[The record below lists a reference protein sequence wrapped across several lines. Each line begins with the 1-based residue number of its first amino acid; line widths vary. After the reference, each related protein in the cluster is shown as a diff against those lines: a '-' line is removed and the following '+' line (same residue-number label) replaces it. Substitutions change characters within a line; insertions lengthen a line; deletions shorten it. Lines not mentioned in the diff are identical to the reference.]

1 MEIKIIEPIKN
12 YSKVFNTPEE
22 FNSFYTKNKN
32 EMNLMTTHKLNKM
45 YFIEGYRIT
54 KIKGVLMLKKWDDKD
69 KNENEDELNEFK
81 NNLKNKDIEI
91 NSIKDGLSYYQNK
104 LKEVKEEI
112 NSIKDK
118 LNEFKEEMKKELK
131 QIKETINSII
141 TVLNGEQ

>member
-22 FNSFYTKNKN
+22 FNSFYTKNKDD
-32 EMNLMTTHKLNKM
+32 MNSMTTHKLNKM

-69 KNENEDELNEFK
+69 KDKNENDDELNELK
-81 NNLKNKDIEI
+81 NELKNKDIEI

-104 LKEVKEEI
+104 LNTNNKSFDEFKNEI
-112 NSIKDK
+112 N
-118 LNEFKEEMKKELK
+118 NELK

>member
-22 FNSFYTKNKN
+22 FNSFYTKNKE
-32 EMNLMTTHKLNKM
+32 EMNSMTTHKLNKM

-54 KIKGVLMLKKWDDKD
+54 KIKGVLMLKKWDDKE

-104 LKEVKEEI
+104 LNTITKSLDEY
-112 NSIKDK
+112 
-118 LNEFKEEMKKELK
+118 KEEMKNELK